1 MQKITLFNVLRFVAD
16 EGMILTNG
24 ETYGKVVF
32 PATDDS
38 PDNWYEIT
46 EEEYAAR
53 TETDTEGA
61 ATEADYQDAL
71 REMGVK
77 V

>member
-1 MQKITLFNVLRFVAD
+1 MERTKLTASD
-16 EGMILTNG
+16 GMIFTNG
-24 ETYGKVVF
+24 ETYGRVVYLG
-32 PATDDS
+32 TGDS

-53 TETDTEGA
+53 TETDTEDA
-61 ATEADYQDAL
+61 ATEADYQAVL
-71 REMGVK
+71 RELGVQ